1 MDLNGVFSSHG
12 NDWLPEVL
20 HSQHLHRQATKI
32 KNAGA
37 GKARLRERLR
47 RGTHPS
53 SPQRQPLASHGF
65 PKKDSQLWINVDQ
78 LCRKG
83 QKGLVIFHCHFGRV
97 EGWPTWLYQQH
108 IACSQAPSKDQG
120 STNKYII
127 TIFVV
132 HYIITSTLL
141 QQISTSLQ

>member
-1 MDLNGVFSSHG
+1 MVYFPAMAMIDCQKFSLLSTSAPSHEDEKRRG
-12 NDWLPEVL
+12 
-20 HSQHLHRQATKI
+20 
-32 KNAGA
+32 